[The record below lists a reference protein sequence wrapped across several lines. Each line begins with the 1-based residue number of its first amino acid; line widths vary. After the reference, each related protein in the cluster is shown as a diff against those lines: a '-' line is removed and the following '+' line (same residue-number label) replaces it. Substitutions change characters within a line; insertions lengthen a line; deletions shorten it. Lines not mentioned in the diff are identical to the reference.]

1 MTADDAIPPL
11 TDAERSA
18 RSSSFGSVAE
28 HYERYRPGPPADVAA
43 WFVPEP
49 VDRVVDLGAGTG
61 ALTRLLVPRARDV
74 VAVEPD
80 DRMRAVLAAE
90 VPGARAL
97 AGRGE
102 AIPVPDD
109 SAQGVFASS
118 SWHWMDPVPT
128 LAEIARVL
136 TPGGVLGAVWTGPDP
151 DGPFMSQAR
160 TLIEQ
165 MGDDGG
171 DGADLAGSLSAGGAA
186 GAQTVD
192 RLELPEGVPFGF
204 VEQRTF
210 AWDIAL
216 NADELLGLLGTLSW
230 VILMPEDERTRIYGT
245 ARRLLAEIL
254 GIEGPTTV
262 DVAYRSVAFRTV
274 HTG

>member
-1 MTADDAIPPL
+1 M
-11 TDAERSA
+11 
-18 RSSSFGSVAE
+18 
-28 HYERYRPGPPADVAA
+28 

-49 VDRVVDLGAGTG
+49 VDCVVDLGAGTG
-61 ALTRLLVPRARDV
+61 ALTRLLTARARDV

-90 VPGARAL
+90 VEGARAL

-128 LAEIARVL
+128 LGEIARVL
-136 TPGGVLGAVWTGPDP
+136 TPGGRFGAVWTGPDP

-160 TLIEQ
+160 ALMEQ
-165 MGDDGG
+165 MSDDGG
-171 DGADLAGSLSAGGAA
+171 SGAELADSLSAGGAA
-186 GAQTVD
+186 GAGTVD
-192 RLELPEGVPFGF
+192 RLDLPDGVPFAP
-204 VEQRTF
+204 VEERVFT
-210 AWDIAL
+210 WDIAL

-230 VILMPEDERTRIYGT
+230 VILMPEDERTRIFGT
-245 ARRLLAEIL
+245 ARRLLAEVL
-254 GIEGPTTV
+254 GVEGATTV
-262 DVAYRSVAFRTV
+262 DVAYRAVAYRT
-274 HTG
+274 HLTA

>member
-1 MTADDAIPPL
+1 M
-11 TDAERSA
+11 
-18 RSSSFGSVAE
+18 
-28 HYERYRPGPPADVAA
+28 
-43 WFVPEP
+43 PEP

-192 RLELPEGVPFGF
+192 RLELPEGVPFGP
-204 VEQRTF
+204 VEQHTF

-230 VILMPEDERTRIYGT
+230 VILMPEDERTRIFGT
-245 ARRLLAEIL
+245 ARRLLAEVL

-262 DVAYRSVAFRTV
+262 DVAYRAVAFRSV

>member
-1 MTADDAIPPL
+1 MPRRGDDPELP
-11 TDAERSA
+11 DAERSA
-18 RSSSFGSVAE
+18 RSSSFGSIAAN
-28 HYERYRPGPPADVAA
+28 YERYRPGPPVAVA
-43 WFVPEP
+43 EWFVPVP

-61 ALTRLLVPRARDV
+61 ALTRLLVGRARDV

-80 DRMRAVLAAE
+80 DRMRAVLESE
-90 VPGARAL
+90 VSGVRAL

-102 AIPVPDD
+102 SIPVPDG

-118 SWHWMDPVPT
+118 SWHWMDAVPT
-128 LAEIARVL
+128 LAEVARVL

-160 TLIEQ
+160 ALIEQ
-165 MGDDGG
+165 MGDDDGG
-171 DGADLAGSLSAGGAA
+171 GADLAESLSAGGAA
-186 GAQTVD
+186 GAQAVD
-192 RLELPEGVPFGF
+192 RLVLPEDVPFGP
-204 VEQRTF
+204 VQQHTF
-210 AWDIAL
+210 TWDIAL

-230 VILMPEDERTRIYGT
+230 VILMSEDERTRIFGT
-245 ARRLLAEIL
+245 ARRLLAEVL

-262 DVAYRSVAFRTV
+262 DVAYRAVAFRTV